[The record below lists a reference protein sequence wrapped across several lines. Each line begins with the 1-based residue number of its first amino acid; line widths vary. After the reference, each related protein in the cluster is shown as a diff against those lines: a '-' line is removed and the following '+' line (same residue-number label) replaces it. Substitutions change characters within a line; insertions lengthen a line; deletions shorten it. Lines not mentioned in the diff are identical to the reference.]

1 MGEGDG
7 LKIWWFDKLKM
18 MDGDG
23 VFVEVHTKKGKVH
36 TKGPKGSTKEKKE
49 KWFEDLRIWRFENE
63 YGNAD

>member
-1 MGEGDG
+1 
-7 LKIWWFDKLKM
+7 M

-49 KWFEDLRIWRFENE
+49 K
-63 YGNAD
+63 